1 MGVLSNVKGFG
12 FLAGLCYYIYVVLT
26 RIVTSFSEVNQML
39 PEKTLEKIGVLYG
52 VESVGVIVEKLEGLL
67 GRYGDL
73 RKPGG
78 EQFLS
83 EKDIF
88 LITYAD
94 SLRRRGSS
102 PLQCLNSF
110 VGDYLKEL
118 VSIVHLLPCFPYSSD
133 DGFSVIDYRAINPE
147 CGSWSDV
154 AALAENVDLCF
165 DLVLNHVSAGSDY
178 FKGFLAGDPK
188 YQDFFIALDPGTDT
202 SSVLRPRTSE
212 LLHRFETAA
221 GEKWCWTTFSA
232 DQLDFNFSNPE
243 VLLEVLD
250 ILLLYVSRGGRMV
263 RLDAIAYLWKELGTS
278 CAHLPQ
284 THLVVQLMRD
294 IVEMAAPG
302 FLLLTETNVPHQ
314 DNISYFGDGSNEA
327 QVVYNF
333 SLPPL
338 VLYSIVSGD
347 ASYLSRWA
355 DSIRPVS
362 SETTFLN
369 FTASHDGIGVRPV
382 ADILPAEEFGK
393 LVERAS
399 ENGGAVSYKNDQDG
413 QPIPYELNI
422 NYFDALNGPGLLGDE
437 RIAID
442 RFMLSQSIPLALMG
456 MPAVYI
462 HSLLGS
468 RNWSVGVEQT
478 GQARSINR
486 EKLDMEQVE
495 KQLNDPAALRAKIFS
510 RYDHLLKLRCQ
521 QKAFH
526 PLAEQKIHFLD
537 ERCFAVQRSDIQ
549 SGSSILAL
557 HNVYPEKLIL
567 ELDGDQLCGF
577 EVNNLVDLISGRKFF
592 PQKKHCCRVEL
603 GPFEFVWLGAE

>member
-1 MGVLSNVKGFG
+1 
-12 FLAGLCYYIYVVLT
+12 
-26 RIVTSFSEVNQML
+26 ML
-39 PEKTLEKIGVLYG
+39 KKIGELYG
-52 VESVGVIVEKLEGLL
+52 AESVEGIAGKLEGLL
-67 GRYGDL
+67 GRYGEL
-73 RKPGG
+73 RKPSG
-78 EQFLS
+78 ERFLS

-94 SLRRRGSS
+94 SLRGRGIS
-102 PLQCLNSF
+102 PLQCLNGF
-110 VGDYLKEL
+110 VRDYLGGL

-133 DGFSVIDYRAINPE
+133 DGFSVIDYRVINPD

-154 AALAENVDLCF
+154 EALAENVDLCF

-188 YQDFFIALDPGTDT
+188 YQDFFITLDPGVDT
-202 SSVLRPRTSE
+202 SSVLRPRVSP

-232 DQLDFNFSNPE
+232 DQLDLNFSNPE
-243 VLLEVLD
+243 VLLEMLD
-250 ILLLYVSRGGRMV
+250 ILLLYVSRGGRMI

-294 IVEMAAPG
+294 VVEKVAPG
-302 FLLLTETNVPHQ
+302 VLLLTETNVPHQ
-314 DNISYFGDGSNEA
+314 DNIAYFGDGWNEA

-333 SLPPL
+333 PLPPL

-347 ASYLSRWA
+347 AGYLSRWA
-355 DSIRPVS
+355 ESIKPVS
-362 SETTFLN
+362 RETTFLN

-382 ADILPAEEFGK
+382 ADILPVEEFGK
-393 LVERAS
+393 LLERVV
-399 ENGGAVSYKNDQDG
+399 ENGGSVSYKNDQDG

-422 NYFDALNGPGLLGDE
+422 NYFDALNNAGELANE
-437 RIAID
+437 TAAID
-442 RFMLSQSIPLALMG
+442 RFMLSQSIPLVLLG

-468 RNWSVGVEQT
+468 RNWSSGVKQT

-486 EKLDMEQVE
+486 EKLDLEQVE
-495 KQLNDPAALRAKIFS
+495 KQLNDPGSLRGKIFV
-510 RYDHLLKLRCQ
+510 RYAQLLKLRRG

-537 ERCFAVQRSDIQ
+537 ERCFAVQRSDME
-549 SGSSILAL
+549 SGNSILAL
-557 HNVYPEKLIL
+557 HNVSAEKLIL
-567 ELDGDQLCGF
+567 ELDGDLLGGF
-577 EVNNLVDLISGRKFF
+577 EVNNLFDLITGR
-592 PQKKHCCRVEL
+592 QLSHQSHHRCRVEL
-603 GPFEFVWLGAE
+603 GPFEFVWLSGL

>member
-1 MGVLSNVKGFG
+1 
-12 FLAGLCYYIYVVLT
+12 
-26 RIVTSFSEVNQML
+26 ML
-39 PEKTLEKIGVLYG
+39 PEKMLKKIGELYG
-52 VESVGVIVEKLEGLL
+52 AESVEGIAGKLEGLL
-67 GRYGDL
+67 GRYGEL
-73 RKPGG
+73 RKPSG
-78 EQFLS
+78 ERFLS

-94 SLRRRGSS
+94 SLRGRGIS
-102 PLQCLNSF
+102 PLQCLNGF
-110 VGDYLKEL
+110 VRDYLGGL

-133 DGFSVIDYRAINPE
+133 DGFSVIDYRVINPD

-154 AALAENVDLCF
+154 EALAENVDLCF

-188 YQDFFIALDPGTDT
+188 YQDFFITLDPGVDT
-202 SSVLRPRTSE
+202 SSVLRPRVSP

-232 DQLDFNFSNPE
+232 DQLDLNFSNPE
-243 VLLEVLD
+243 VLLEMLD
-250 ILLLYVSRGGRMV
+250 ILLLYVSRGGRMI

-294 IVEMAAPG
+294 VVEKVAPG
-302 FLLLTETNVPHQ
+302 VLLLTETNVPHQ
-314 DNISYFGDGSNEA
+314 DNIAYFGDGWNEA

-333 SLPPL
+333 PLPPL

-347 ASYLSRWA
+347 AGYLSRWA
-355 DSIRPVS
+355 ESIKPVS
-362 SETTFLN
+362 RETTFLN

-382 ADILPAEEFGK
+382 ADILPVEEFGK
-393 LVERAS
+393 LLERVV
-399 ENGGAVSYKNDQDG
+399 ENGGSVSYKNDQDG

-422 NYFDALNGPGLLGDE
+422 NYFDALNNAGELANE
-437 RIAID
+437 TAAID
-442 RFMLSQSIPLALMG
+442 RFMLSQSIPLVLLG

-468 RNWSVGVEQT
+468 RNWSSGVKQT

-486 EKLDMEQVE
+486 EKLDLEQVE
-495 KQLNDPAALRAKIFS
+495 KQLNDPGSLRGKIFV
-510 RYDHLLKLRCQ
+510 RYAQLLKLRRG

-537 ERCFAVQRSDIQ
+537 ERCFAVQRSDME
-549 SGSSILAL
+549 SGNSILAL
-557 HNVYPEKLIL
+557 HNVSAEKLIL
-567 ELDGDQLCGF
+567 ELDGDLLGGF
-577 EVNNLVDLISGRKFF
+577 EVNNLFDLITGR
-592 PQKKHCCRVEL
+592 QLSHQSHHRCRVEL
-603 GPFEFVWLGAE
+603 GPFEFVWLSGL